1 MFNNYLI
8 EEKDYY
14 SELQKNK
21 ELFNEK
27 VVKIHLD
34 AVVMPKKRIM
44 KISRIAMVIQTEEDI
59 EYDNNFILNKIT
71 IKILAN
77 YMKFEPANLAQN
89 SSDEKT
95 NIYIEYKN
103 CNMNQFA
110 HIITIK
116 NYCC

>member
-14 SELQKNK
+14 SELQNNK

-44 KISRIAMVIQTEEDI
+44 KISRIAMVI
-59 EYDNNFILNKIT
+59 
-71 IKILAN
+71 
-77 YMKFEPANLAQN
+77 
-89 SSDEKT
+89 
-95 NIYIEYKN
+95 
-103 CNMNQFA
+103 
-110 HIITIK
+110 
-116 NYCC
+116 